1 MGHRCLIKKKWY
13 LIFTIKK
20 YSSLNLNDQLKVCRK
35 DSEIKNIYNLIF
47 NFSSMTVFSIKLLA
61 VLIWLILWSQTS
73 EFINI
78 LHQECGQNVDNERGG
93 NVVPLSYNCNIYY
106 QHSIKNSFPDSIL
119 AINFCNTNIGL
130 RQTTWFNLGI
140 VYWYSESPDRNLLN
154 VLLAE
159 REREKAH

>member
-1 MGHRCLIKKKWY
+1 M
-13 LIFTIKK
+13 
-20 YSSLNLNDQLKVCRK
+20 CRK

-78 LHQECGQNVDNERGG
+78 LHQECGQNVIIDNERGG

-106 QHSIKNSFPDSIL
+106 QHSIKIVFQIL
-119 AINFCNTNIGL
+119 FGL
-130 RQTTWFNLGI
+130 LFFAMQILGCDRQPGPIW
-140 VYWYSESPDRNLLN
+140 V
-154 VLLAE
+154 
-159 REREKAH
+159 